1 MTNTLSLRD
10 VTADDLPIFFE
21 QQLDADACS
30 MAVFTAEDP
39 TDFAAFMADWTK
51 TLTDPRTLTKTILF
65 NGQVAGYISVRGL
78 SFQSRIAY
86 WIGKA
91 FWGKGVASQALAQ
104 LLDQV
109 AERPLFATV
118 AHDNL
123 ASMRVLEKCGFEM
136 CGVTEGFSYLRRM
149 GVVEFVFV
157 LDDPVLTQAATPGWD
172 PAP

>member
-1 MTNTLSLRD
+1 
-10 VTADDLPIFFE
+10 
-21 QQLDADACS
+21 
-30 MAVFTAEDP
+30 
-39 TDFAAFMADWTK
+39 
-51 TLTDPRTLTKTILF
+51 
-65 NGQVAGYISVRGL
+65 
-78 SFQSRIAY
+78 
-86 WIGKA
+86 
-91 FWGKGVASQALAQ
+91 
-104 LLDQV
+104 
-109 AERPLFATV
+109 V

>member
-65 NGQVAGYISVRGL
+65 DRQVAGYISVRGL

-149 GVVEFVFV
+149 WVVEFVFV

>member
-21 QQLDADACS
+21 QQLDADANS

-51 TLTDPRTLTKTILF
+51 TLTDPRTMTKTILF
-65 NGQVAGYISVRGL
+65 DGQVAGYISVRGL

-118 AHDNL
+118 AYDNL
-123 ASMRVLEKCGFEM
+123 ASLRVLEKCGFTM
-136 CGVTEGFSYLRRM
+136 CGVYEGFSNARGLE
-149 GVVEFVFV
+149 VVTYVME
-157 LDDPVLTQAATPGWD
+157 LE
-172 PAP
+172 